1 MNFIKK
7 IPFHSLI
14 FAPYPIL
21 AFAATNSNWASETQF
36 WWALVVSL
44 AIMLIAF
51 AINWLLTRDIRKAA
65 AITTLFLLLFFTYGH
80 IYRLVSKNSN
90 PTVWLTILGFLI
102 LLGGG
107 WWIISR
113 PAPLQGIT
121 HALNWISLLLLLF
134 PLITLGVDYIRDL
147 EDKSE
152 IEDADLSPIPEESHP
167 SEPPSVLPDIYFI
180 ILDGYAR
187 ADTLANIYD
196 YDNQPL
202 LDDLKDRGFFIAD
215 QSYANYHHTVLSLST
230 TLNMTY
236 IKDLMF
242 DEGIKSYDYWR
253 IVDHIQNNKVFNLA
267 SDAGYQLVTFDSG
280 YAITAIRHVDHFMR
294 PKITIPSDTQ
304 ENAKPN
310 MPIQIGFY
318 ETRFLETT
326 ALRPLLPIIFGQFAE
341 DSRYEDH
348 RQHILYTFSNLAS
361 FAQEE
366 GAYFIFAHILAPH
379 PPFVFDANGEPV
391 RNWRPYTVSDGSH
404 WVGGIG
410 TRSEYIAGYRDQ
422 INFINSMLMKTID
435 EILTQSETPPVII
448 IQGDHG
454 PGAYFEWQSYK
465 QTNLH
470 ERMTIL
476 NAIYFPGGDQGWLYP
491 SITPVNTFPI
501 VFNRYLGQDFEL
513 SDERAYFSKW
523 GKPFEFIDVT
533 DQVQQPPSPWH

>member
-14 FAPYPIL
+14 FAPYPVL
-21 AFAATNSNWASETQF
+21 AFAATNSDWAAKMQF
-36 WWALVVSL
+36 YWALAASL
-44 AIMLIAF
+44 AMMLIAF
-51 AINWLLTRDIRKAA
+51 VINWLLTRNIRKAA

-80 IYRLVSKNSN
+80 IYGLVSKNSN
-90 PTVWLTILGFLI
+90 PTVWLTILCFLI
-102 LLGGG
+102 LLGGS
-107 WWIISR
+107 WWILSR
-113 PAPLQGIT
+113 PAPLQDIT
-121 HALNWISLLLLLF
+121 YTLNWISLLLLLF
-134 PLITLGVDYIRDL
+134 PLITLGVDYIQDL
-147 EDKSE
+147 EDKSDTQ
-152 IEDADLSPIPEESHP
+152 DADLNPIPEESLP
-167 SEPPSVLPDIYFI
+167 SEPPSELPDIYFI

-187 ADTLANIYD
+187 ADILADIYD

-202 LDDLKDRGFFIAD
+202 LDFLENRGFFIAK
-215 QSYANYHHTVLSLST
+215 QSFANYHHTVLSLST

-236 IKDLMF
+236 IKDLLV

-253 IVDHIQNNKVFNLA
+253 IVDHIHDNKVFNLA

-294 PKITIPSDTQ
+294 PKITISSDTP
-304 ENAKPN
+304 EKIEPK
-310 MPIQIGFY
+310 MPIKIGYF

-326 ALRPLLPIIFGQFAE
+326 ALRPMLPTIFEQFAE

-366 GAYFIFAHILAPH
+366 GSYFIFAHILAPH

-391 RNWRPYTVSDGSH
+391 HNWRPYTVSDGSH

-410 TRSEYIAGYRDQ
+410 TRGEYIAGYRDQ
-422 INFINSMLMKTID
+422 IIYINSLLINTID
-435 EILTQSETPPVII
+435 EILSQSETPPVII

-454 PGAYFEWQSYK
+454 PGAYFEWQSFK

-476 NAIYFPGGDQGWLYP
+476 NAIYFPGSDQGWLYP

-513 SDERAYFSKW
+513 SDDRSYFSKW
-523 GKPFEFIDVT
+523 GQPFEFVEVT
-533 DQVQQPPSPWH
+533 DLVQQPPSP